1 MPPLSIP
8 VKFVCAR
15 QFVLVVVFFDHFLYQ
30 KSPVYDTN
38 LHQNIF
44 SRKSSQ
50 NQFGDTMKKEKNLGW
65 WMKQALF
72 YKSELPILVPV
83 V

>member
-1 MPPLSIP
+1 
-8 VKFVCAR
+8 
-15 QFVLVVVFFDHFLYQ
+15 
-30 KSPVYDTN
+30 
-38 LHQNIF
+38 
-44 SRKSSQ
+44 
-50 NQFGDTMKKEKNLGW
+50 MKKEKNLGW